1 MNVYQL
7 QKDGKLS
14 KSDRDEVVSILNNH
28 GIIVMPTDT
37 SYGLAAKIDDEKA
50 LKKLVKVK
58 GREKGKT
65 MSIVVKGQAQAL
77 KYGVISC
84 NPKAL
89 WKAFLPGPLTLVV
102 WSKVKKLPLIR
113 REDNTLAIRFVPTP
127 VVNQILRAIDT
138 PVTITSANRG
148 RKTDVYSLDEFKKQ
162 YKNGT
167 LPEAFIDAG
176 KLKKQK
182 PSTIVSALKG
192 EKVIVLRKGPVSEKQ
207 IKQAIKNSH

>member
-1 MNVYQL
+1 MKIFTL

-14 KSDRDEVVSILNNH
+14 KGDRDEVIEIFNNH
-28 GIIVMPTDT
+28 GLVVVPTDT

-50 LKKLVKVK
+50 LKKLVNVK
-58 GREKGKT
+58 GRQKGKT
-65 MSIVVKGQAQAL
+65 MSMVVKGQSQAL
-77 KYGVISC
+77 VYGVVSC
-84 NPKAL
+84 KPKAL

-113 REDNTLAIRFVPTP
+113 RDDNTVAIRSIPTP
-127 VVNQILRAIDT
+127 VVNQLLRKLDV

-148 RKTDVYSLDEFKKQ
+148 GKEDVYSLDAFKKQ

-176 KLKKQK
+176 KLKKRK

-192 EKVIVLRKGPVSEKQ
+192 EEVRVLRKGPISEKQ
-207 IKQAIKNSH
+207 IQQALMKQH